1 MYTKFAMEEN
11 DVGIMFALS
20 SKHIYIYIYI
30 STLKVDSCNME
41 IVGMVAFR
49 TRLRRGFKVE
59 VRGGRYK

>member
-20 SKHIYIYIYI
+20 SKHIYI
-30 STLKVDSCNME
+30 SALKVDSCNME

>member
-1 MYTKFAMEEN
+1 MEEN

-20 SKHIYIYIYI
+20 SKHIYI
-30 STLKVDSCNME
+30 SALKVDSCNME